1 MEKSRSVSLALRREA
16 AEAHLRPMHVQ
27 VAPVASETGVFG
39 ADAPVL
45 R

>member
-16 AEAHLRPMHVQ
+16 AEAHLRSMHVQ
-27 VAPVASETGVFG
+27 VSPLHLKRGFFG